1 MDLPVTQQQMD
12 RWEAGELIQ
21 NVMPDLTAEQREFL
35 ISGVTPPEWDRMFPT
50 KLDVKRT
57 SD

>member
-1 MDLPVTQQQMD
+1 MDLPVTQHQMD

-21 NVMPDLTAEQREFL
+21 NVMPNLTAEQREFL
-35 ISGVTPPEWDRMFPT
+35 ISGTTPAEWDRLFPD
-50 KLDVKRT
+50 KLDGSRT